1 MIYSANEILK
11 TTLQN
16 IITRLQDYENLNYG
30 GCCYIAYLIA
40 KKLEV
45 RNIKFKVVFEHPSE
59 HYETYIDQANAN
71 TKGYGVYH
79 VRLKISNYYFDSDG
93 IKHKLHKDKVF
104 FNWNAKQI
112 HNFWVRGRWNPWFKN
127 SNPPI
132 NRQNIRAIINEEF
145 KNYDKDR
152 IRYR

>member
-1 MIYSANEILK
+1 M
-11 TTLQN
+11 
-16 IITRLQDYENLNYG
+16 
-30 GCCYIAYLIA
+30 
-40 KKLEV
+40 
-45 RNIKFKVVFEHPSE
+45 
-59 HYETYIDQANAN
+59 DQANAN

-93 IKHKLHKDKVF
+93 IKYKLYRDKIF
-104 FNWNAKQI
+104 FNWKAKQI
-112 HNFWVRGRWNPWFKN
+112 HNFWTRGRWNPCFKD